1 MPMENETLI
10 DRLMYMYSGEQD
22 PDRQTDVHEHDLK
35 QTSLSLLVL
44 SIKRV
49 TSTQNF

>member
-22 PDRQTDVHEHDLK
+22 PDRQTDVHMYMYSQIPSKANITVSFVH
-35 QTSLSLLVL
+35 
-44 SIKRV
+44 
-49 TSTQNF
+49 